1 MQALAKRKLKMD
13 RKCKIEE
20 TCDLES
26 ETQSSPLKEIA
37 QTHIRFQA
45 KNDLRS
51 KN

>member
-1 MQALAKRKLKMD
+1 MD

-26 ETQSSPLKEIA
+26 ETQSSPLKKTA